1 MIRKLALINF
11 YNKEVTKMWRDS
23 EQVLD
28 SIFLSYNKILKR
40 LHSLGITTK
49 HGKEITHMDLRKAV
63 DVMLKKHPTCRW
75 RSEKIRSRKY
85 FVLIEGYEWL
95 KRVYFQKE
103 KSLIDADVDFFETR
117 IKLYEDFL
125 KVEHNENWWNEYM
138 DVKQL
143 CKYFNRKD
151 ITVRKAIKKMCDSG
165 FEEYK
170 VFVNG
175 KVMISSKGVELICK
189 KVFKQKYLKLLEKYK
204 MELTEKY
211 IEAGYPYDNFFWRN

>member
-1 MIRKLALINF
+1 MLRKLALINF

-125 KVEHNENWWNEYM
+125 KAEHNENWWNEYM

-143 CKYFNRKD
+143 CKYFNRND
-151 ITVRKAIKKMCDSG
+151 IIVRKAIKKMCDSG

-170 VFVNG
+170 VLVNG
-175 KVMISSKGVELICK
+175 KVMISSKGVEWICK
-189 KVFKQKYLKLLEKYK
+189 KVFKQKYLELLEKHK

-211 IEAGYPYDNFFWRN
+211 IKAGYIYDHFFWRN